1 MQTIVQNVM
10 MMTLM
15 TWCGCCASFTTS
27 TAYAQPPA
35 PASKCY
41 VLSIQGMTCE
51 QCAVHLQK
59 ELAKVPG
66 VAEAKVNYAKAEA
79 SVCTRPGANVTGVT
93 LVKVV
98 EKAGYKAKVK

>member
-1 MQTIVQNVM
+1 MKTIVQNVM

-15 TWCGCCASFTTS
+15 TCCASFTTI
-27 TAYAQPPA
+27 TAYAQSPA

-41 VLSIQGMTCE
+41 ALSIQGMTCE

-59 ELAKVPG
+59 ALAKVPG
-66 VAEAKVNYAKAEA
+66 VAEAKVIYAKAEA
-79 SVCTRPGANVTGVT
+79 SVCTRPGANVTGET